1 MAPIPGLLFLP
12 SMQLN
17 WSIVIDIN
25 PSHDLQPSIL
35 KRPLTDRASSNE
47 PQPKRQKADGRGNA
61 SNIMTR
67 VSTNIY
73 GTLDEVLRDIDS
85 AVSSLITELELP
97 DDAVQRRHNPIA
109 PEKLELAT
117 RVLAFKSRAHNLVSK
132 HNASEAKSPNTST
145 SINNH
150 VPQDSLV
157 LSLYGNTAAGPKQLF
172 SSRQQQYPAK
182 EGNQDNVPSA
192 REVALPSGMFT
203 TDVGPTDPNFAVEK
217 KRGRTLGELFPTP
230 KSLPKL
236 EPPQPSKVSTT
247 REATVGWYQPSAAA
261 EPPRAEDYYNQP
273 IATGQWLDYSNASP
287 PQGSRRKH
295 RGRTM
300 SVISSKVPHLE
311 SDNAES
317 EAAKLD
323 ALFRSAYSSFAPSR
337 DDSAALVTVGFM
349 NRIWWEHNGEKSFER
364 LVENGQNMD
373 IVSSPEPDRNGLTV
387 DNEDEKFRDAVEAYE
402 KEAIDPGLE
411 PAIAKSAMEKDADE
425 VLEGI
430 SELLETLN
438 SYQRIRNLSLNSSK
452 GPPSASD
459 NVAIGPPAKP
469 SEAEVATY
477 EVLKTQLALMIGTLP
492 PFAVAKLNPDQLA
505 ELGMSTKVP
514 VAVPEYNGVMD
525 EEEAVVRARLA
536 ALGTPSASSRVG
548 HPVAAPRHSTSA
560 LYGNQYSAPRPSGPV
575 AQQYYASQTP
585 VRTSSGSLQRP
596 PATAPA
602 HYPMQRPASGA
613 SYRQATYGTPSYP
626 HQAPRSLSQQY
637 NPSPQYIQSPSG
649 HPYPRAPNQPY
660 QGVQQPGSHA
670 SMNARYSSQ
679 SAYAQQQ
686 QQTPTQNGLGYPYGN
701 GVHSNRQPS
710 PQKALYSPQQ
720 TATQLQGPGSYS
732 TPTPPVSQG
741 NRSYIQSMSRSP
753 VTNGA
758 SQSPPQ
764 QPQQPQHT
772 PQPLG
777 LTTPYSTFMTTAEQA
792 SMMERQRAQ
801 LAQQQGLQQQAR
813 NAAQAG
819 TMGSPSKSQVN
830 GSALAAG
837 L

>member
-1 MAPIPGLLFLP
+1 MPCPRK
-12 SMQLN
+12 
-17 WSIVIDIN
+17 VIDIN
-25 PSHDLQPSIL
+25 TSHDPQPSIL
-35 KRPLTDRASSNE
+35 RRPLADRASSNE
-47 PQPKRQKADGRGNA
+47 PQPKRQKADGRGDA
-61 SNIMTR
+61 SNIATR
-67 VSTNIY
+67 VSTNVY
-73 GTLDEVLRDIDS
+73 VTLDEVLRDIDS
-85 AVSSLITELELP
+85 AVSSYITDLDLP

-117 RVLAFKSRAHNLVSK
+117 KVLAFKRRAHDLVRK
-132 HNASEAKSPNTST
+132 HNTSEGKSLNTPT
-145 SINNH
+145 SINSHTQENG
-150 VPQDSLV
+150 LV

-172 SSRQQQYPAK
+172 SSRQQRYPAK
-182 EGNQDNVPSA
+182 GENQDDVPSA

-203 TDVGPTDPNFAVEK
+203 TDVGPTDPNSAVET

-230 KSLPKL
+230 KGLPRL
-236 EPPQPSKVSTT
+236 EPPQPSKVSIT

-300 SVISSKVPHLE
+300 SVIGSKVPQLE
-311 SDNAES
+311 SDSAES

-349 NRIWWEHNGEKSFER
+349 NRIWWEHNGEKSFGR
-364 LVENGQNMD
+364 LVENGQNMN
-373 IVSSPEPDRNGLTV
+373 IVSSAEPDRNGPTTV
-387 DNEDEKFRDAVEAYE
+387 DNEDEKFREAVEEYE
-402 KEAIDPGLE
+402 KQTIDPSLE
-411 PAIAKSAMEKDADE
+411 PAVEKSAMEKDADE

-452 GPPSASD
+452 GHPSASD
-459 NVAIGPPAKP
+459 TAAIGAPPKP

-492 PFAVAKLNPDQLA
+492 PFAVAKLDPDQLA
-505 ELGMSTKVP
+505 ELGISTKVP
-514 VAVPEYNGVMD
+514 VVVPEYNGVMD
-525 EEEAVVRARLA
+525 EEEAVVRQRLA
-536 ALGTPSASSRVG
+536 ALGTPSAASRVG
-548 HPVAAPRHSTSA
+548 HPVAVPRHSTAA
-560 LYGNQYSAPRPSGPV
+560 LYGNQYSAPRPAGPV
-575 AQQYYASQTP
+575 SQQYYGSQTP
-585 VRTSSGSLQRP
+585 VRTSSGGLQRP

-602 HYPMQRPASGA
+602 HYPMQRPSSGA
-613 SYRQATYGTPSYP
+613 SYRQGSYGTPSYP

-637 NPSPQYIQSPSG
+637 NPSPQYIQTPGG
-649 HPYPRAPNQPY
+649 HPYPRGPNQPF
-660 QGVQQPGSHA
+660 QGGQQPGSHT
-670 SMNARYSSQ
+670 SMNPRYPSQ
-679 SAYAQQQ
+679 SAYAQ

-732 TPTPPVSQG
+732 TPTPAASQG
-741 NRSYIQSMSRSP
+741 NRSYIQNHMSRSP
-753 VTNGA
+753 VNGA

-764 QPQQPQHT
+764 QPQHA

-819 TMGSPSKSQVN
+819 TMGSPSKTQVN